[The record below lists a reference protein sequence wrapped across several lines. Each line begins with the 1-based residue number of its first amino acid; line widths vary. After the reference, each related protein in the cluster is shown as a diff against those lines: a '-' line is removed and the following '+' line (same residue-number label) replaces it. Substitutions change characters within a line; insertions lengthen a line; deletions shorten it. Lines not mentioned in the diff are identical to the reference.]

1 MQGLQKVPCQNRMF
15 RGVCDMKK
23 YVHKIRDMVKNAA
36 GNIGDGIFNKKI
48 DALNMTALNYMQFSP
63 SQLWGDIMEVLECS
77 RDYARAMAA
86 SHCNMVSTWALI
98 FVQEKTEMSYA
109 DFFKWCLESNYCDQY
124 GYLKIGKG
132 QLLKKLGID
141 FEVEYY
147 YDYNLL
153 SNAKGLK
160 DGFYQMRIQGH
171 FMACYVHNNK
181 VYLSDTASRGQGTL
195 AEKVI
200 KKSEFLWLLDF
211 NLIEV

>member
-1 MQGLQKVPCQNRMF
+1 MIQKYKHRIKAMVERATKHIGNQLFQN
-15 RGVCDMKK
+15 
-23 YVHKIRDMVKNAA
+23 
-36 GNIGDGIFNKKI
+36 KI
-48 DALNMTALNYMQFSP
+48 DALNMTTLNYLQFSP
-63 SQLWGDIMEVLECS
+63 SELWIDIADVMQCTK
-77 RDYARAMAA
+77 DYAKYLAE
-86 SHCNMVSTWALI
+86 SHCNTVSTWALI

-109 DFFKWCLESNYCDQY
+109 EFFKWCLESNYCDQY
-124 GYLKIGKG
+124 GYLKKDKDVI
-132 QLLKKLGID
+132 LKKLGID
-141 FEVEYY
+141 FELKYY
-147 YDYNLL
+147 YDYSLL
-153 SNAKGLK
+153 SNAKDLK

>member
-1 MQGLQKVPCQNRMF
+1 
-15 RGVCDMKK
+15 MKK
-23 YVHKIRDMVKNAA
+23 YVHKIRDMVKNAV
-36 GNIGDGIFNKKI
+36 GNIGDGILNKKI
-48 DALNMTALNYMQFSP
+48 DELNMTALNYMQFSP
-63 SQLWGDIMEVLECS
+63 SKLWGDIMEVLECS

-98 FVQEKTEMSYA
+98 FVQEKIEMSYA
-109 DFFKWCLESNYCDQY
+109 DFFRWCLDKKYCDNY
-124 GYLKIGKG
+124 GFLKIEKDK
-132 QLLKKLGID
+132 LLKELGID
-141 FEVEYY
+141 FELKYN
-147 YDYNLL
+147 YDYSLL
-153 SNAKGLK
+153 SNAKDLK
-160 DGFYQMRIQGH
+160 DGFCQMRIQGH